1 MQCKRKRERERE
13 REGARRE
20 RQKGRGERG
29 EEEGSRPGE
38 KERERE
44 REREMQCGAVQ
55 HRRLPPE
62 QARPGERA
70 GETGPAP
77 RAERRGKAGRKRRR
91 REGRGTQTPNK
102 KTEPQVVHVNRARST
117 KSFENKSVAIAT
129 WNRRRLG
136 QGSAL

>member
-1 MQCKRKRERERE
+1 MRIPNAVQERERE
-13 REGARRE
+13 REGAQKRKAERKRRE
-20 RQKGRGERG
+20 GRGRGEPARG
-29 EEEGSRPGE
+29 
-38 KERERE
+38 ERE

-70 GETGPAP
+70 GEPGPAP

-102 KTEPQVVHVNRARST
+102 KPEPQVGHVNRARST

-129 WNRRRLG
+129 WNLRRLG
-136 QGSAL
+136 QGNAL